1 MRHIYAH
8 HSKTKKFF
16 LMKNAVLHSLKSI
29 MILAAVVFMASFRAP
44 NGQELSTSL
53 KMSSLSLSVNIP
65 DQWKS
70 AIIRVDENETTTF
83 KLDNGNAPAVFLFS
97 VTKIP
102 DQQWAKVKSQ
112 MPDSKLIAHKNESI
126 YFVQRTNKETI
137 KGANSATYAQVY
149 PLIDQLIQSIQIT
162 E

>member
-1 MRHIYAH
+1 
-8 HSKTKKFF
+8 
-16 LMKNAVLHSLKSI
+16 MKNPVNHAVKSI
-29 MILAAVVFMASFRAP
+29 AILAVVALMASFRAP
-44 NGQELSTSL
+44 SGQELSTSF
-53 KMSSLSLSVNIP
+53 KMSSLSISVTIP

-70 AIIRVDENETTTF
+70 SIIRVDENEMTIF
-83 KLDNGNAPAVFLFS
+83 KLDNGNAPATFLFS

-112 MPDSKLIAHKNESI
+112 MPEAQLIAHKNESI
-126 YFVQRTNKETI
+126 YFVQRTNKETV

-149 PLIDQLIQSIQIT
+149 PLLDQLIQSIQVI